1 MLIEKRGFCALP
13 PSFQKKVWGC
23 GTMTNEETENLKEKK
38 TDKSI
43 MFLIIFVII
52 IFLISS
58 IGSYYIGYSTGT
70 QQTTESEA
78 RLMYSGTECS
88 LRSNEKILWL
98 PDIVL
103 QKDAS
108 NNLIGI
114 PSCIPYDRNT
124 SKRIEKI

>member
-1 MLIEKRGFCALP
+1 MLYA

-23 GTMTNEETENLKEKK
+23 EKMTNEEIEKLKEENKK
-38 TDKSI
+38 
-43 MFLIIFVII
+43 IIEKQNKIKPIFIISFVVA
-52 IFLISS
+52 IFIVGI
-58 IGSYYIGYSTGT
+58 IGSFSMGYASGT

-124 SKRIEKI
+124 QKRIEKI

>member
-1 MLIEKRGFCALP
+1 
-13 PSFQKKVWGC
+13 
-23 GTMTNEETENLKEKK
+23 MTNEEIEILTKKNEN
-38 TDKSI
+38 KSI
-43 MFLIIFVII
+43 IFLIIFII
-52 IFLISS
+52 TLFLMAT
-58 IGSYYIGYSTGT
+58 IGSYYIGYSSGT

-108 NNLIGI
+108 NKLIGI

-124 SKRIEKI
+124 QKRIEKI